1 MKMPFMK
8 KKSLVRRVLGS
19 NYLTG
24 AVVRYGALALLAVMV
39 ITEIPATIRYL
50 NIERM

>member
-1 MKMPFMK
+1 MPFTK
-8 KKSLVRRVLGS
+8 RKSLVRRVLGS

-24 AVVRYGALALLAVMV
+24 AAVRYGALALLAIMV
-39 ITEIPATIRYL
+39 ITEIPAIIRYA